1 MSKQAQRL
9 AEEFAETIRKDLTET
24 ELLTVNERNAKRN
37 DVKQELSCATHDFID
52 SNESMLDAMK
62 RLNIEVD
69 LDSDKQI
76 ELINEAW
83 WIAQESNFALSKW
96 NPGDQ
101 ANPAVMCE
109 MCQAIDT
116 PIGGNYIMTVSEEE
130 CKWIDRKNH
139 KENQVSVVSKL
150 NEIASLANELC
161 EAWQAEGNRDASTI
175 PAPWPFSTDKSGGLS
190 IDEWASEVS
199 GLAEAYE
206 PATSTS
212 FRNNPSPR
220 REWRD
225 DWKDY
230 TDDLAIPED
239 WEDVSWHNNELP
251 SFIVNGYH
259 IWMNSPRA
267 EERKENYTSNGWNP
281 DDYEDW
287 RFLVNLYNEED
298 GEIIY
303 PEDGSD
309 PAELLTLDFD
319 ELVAFVSKPRS

>member
-1 MSKQAQRL
+1 MLVNVIYDNPHRKEH
-9 AEEFAETIRKDLTET
+9 EEYQSSLT
-24 ELLTVNERNAKRN
+24 
-37 DVKQELSCATHDFID
+37 DVL
-52 SNESMLDAMK
+52 ESFSSIEIVQVVAS
-62 RLNIEVD
+62 LNK
-69 LDSDKQI
+69 SDKAVI
-76 ELINEAW
+76 KNGYATTTITKNDE
-83 WIAQESNFALSKW
+83 W

-130 CKWIDRKNH
+130 CKWIDQIDHFKYH
-139 KENQVSVVSKL
+139 KENQVTVVSKL

-161 EAWQAEGNRDASTI
+161 EAWEAEGNLDASTI

-225 DWKDY
+225 YWKDY

-287 RFLVNLYNEED
+287 RFAVNLYNEED
-298 GEIIY
+298 AEIIY
-303 PEDGSD
+303 TQCQSEDGSD
-309 PAELLTLDFD
+309 LFITLDFD
-319 ELVAFVSKPRS
+319 ELVAFVSKPRV

>member
-1 MSKQAQRL
+1 
-9 AEEFAETIRKDLTET
+9 
-24 ELLTVNERNAKRN
+24 
-37 DVKQELSCATHDFID
+37 
-52 SNESMLDAMK
+52 
-62 RLNIEVD
+62 
-69 LDSDKQI
+69 
-76 ELINEAW
+76 
-83 WIAQESNFALSKW
+83 
-96 NPGDQ
+96 
-101 ANPAVMCE
+101 

-116 PIGGNYIMTVSEEE
+116 PIGGDYIMTVSEEE

-139 KENQVSVVSKL
+139 KENQVTKYEVLISDVRVFK
-150 NEIASLANELC
+150 ITVQASNLEAANELADAAL
-161 EAWQAEGNRDASTI
+161 EAGYEEHGELVEVRDPSV
-175 PAPWPFSTDKSGGLS
+175 D
-190 IDEWASEVS
+190 DVQ
-199 GLAEAYE
+199 E
-206 PATSTS
+206 PSVTATES

-309 PAELLTLDFD
+309 PVELLTLDFD
-319 ELVAFVSKPRS
+319 EVVAFVSKPRS